1 MNKKILVLPLIISIC
16 FTPHATHA
24 METLEIKYFACFQDI
39 YLLNTLTTG
48 TSPESL
54 AIRAAI
60 ESFKNSTEA
69 FNNLQREQLKHIQRL
84 AELSAITTT
93 CLPD

>member
-1 MNKKILVLPLIISIC
+1 MDKKIILMSIAIYFC
-16 FTPHATHA
+16 VTYNAIHT
-24 METLEIKYFACFQDI
+24 MEAVEIKYLNCFQDI

-48 TSPESL
+48 TSQESL